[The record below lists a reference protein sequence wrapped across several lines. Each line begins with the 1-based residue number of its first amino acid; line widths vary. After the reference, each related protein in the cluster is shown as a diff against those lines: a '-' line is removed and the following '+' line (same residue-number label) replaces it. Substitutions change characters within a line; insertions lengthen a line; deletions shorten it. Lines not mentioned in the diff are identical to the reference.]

1 MHYRIR
7 ETLGGL
13 HKKVNVKPDI
23 CIFGKALGNGYPIT
37 AVVGKKNI
45 MESAES
51 TFISSTFWSERA
63 GYVAA
68 LKTIEQMEKN
78 KTWTKIT
85 KIGKKIQ
92 KRWRDLFK
100 KEKLDVKI
108 NGIPCLANFTF
119 VNNHQKYKTFITQE
133 MLKEII

>member
-1 MHYRIR
+1 MDECTTGFR

-37 AVVGKKNI
+37 AVVGKKNV
-45 MESAES
+45 MESVES

-78 KTWTKIT
+78 KTWKKIT
-85 KIGKKIQ
+85 KIGKKS
-92 KRWRDLFK
+92 KRDGEIYLK
-100 KEKLDVKI
+100 KKS
-108 NGIPCLANFTF
+108 
-119 VNNHQKYKTFITQE
+119 
-133 MLKEII
+133 